1 MKNILALTLSFLAF
15 LVSINMNAQWDFTLN
30 DALNELMYASETNN
44 NDPCCAMSG
53 YAFQGFNMEQLD
65 DENSMYT
72 VFVPTQEAVEGVLE
86 LLNLNM
92 WDGLN
97 FSDMVPALNYHIVPG
112 TYMAADLEDG
122 MSLLTLEG
130 QSLIVSIGSGV
141 RVDEANVIQTDIIA
155 DNGVIHVIDATL
167 APAGYPEATVVQV
180 VVQSDDHTSF
190 AQGIT
195 NAYLTDYLSAQA
207 LEADDDNNGD
217 PLPGPFTVFAPTDD
231 AINTFAATY
240 GYVDVQ
246 SFLTSQYV
254 DEFIERH
261 IVIGNYMS
269 TDLSDGQ
276 TLTSLSG
283 EPVTLSIGVDG
294 IQASGAEVE
303 VADLL
308 AYNGVVHSIGSV
320 LPFDIPTVEGTCGT
334 WTINLYNASD
344 WEDWGGS
351 TVDIYVDGIMIASET
366 NNELAIDEDFNG
378 IPEALGT
385 STFSFAV
392 NEGSVIDVLFTDTNG
407 SGWPSYEVLDENGNV
422 LFETVDDT
430 NFGAGSVFGLKP
442 CDTDFSC
449 GYVEIL
455 FIDESQEGWIG
466 GALEVFS
473 YEYGMYATIDFNPF
487 GTYAPSFQSFW
498 QRKAFVTVNT
508 GEIGFAVLQPLIN
521 AEACGY
527 SVYGP
532 SGELLVD
539 QSSEFLAPESVEGIA
554 ACAVGDD
561 AQCNAEFQVAQ
572 ATTPNGTPI
581 AGAVDVIIFDYNI
594 NATYAWDFGDEGTSD
609 DPFPIHA
616 YNTDGPYTLCLTV
629 TDADAGC
636 SETYCEA
643 ISVDSLG
650 LLEGFI
656 DGFVIT
662 VINGG
667 ESGSANAVG
676 ELNAYFSQAKIYP
689 NPAADWLAISGCDPN
704 LVWTASLINLT
715 GQVVKKYNGTGA
727 SSLDVSDI
735 TSGLYQLQFTHE
747 NTKTK
752 TFRVVIE

>member
-44 NDPCCAMSG
+44 EPCCFYSG
-53 YAFQGFNMEQLD
+53 YMFQQLNSEQLD
-65 DENSMYT
+65 DVDIEYT
-72 VFVPTQEAVEGVLE
+72 VFVPNQEAVEDVMALM
-86 LLNLNM
+86 NLNQ
-92 WDGLN
+92 WDLTG
-97 FSDMVPALNYHIVPG
+97 FSDLPSAMNYHIVPG

-130 QSLIVSIGSGV
+130 QSLTVSIGSGV

-180 VVQSDDHTSF
+180 VVQSDAHTSF

-240 GYVDVQ
+240 GFVDVE

-303 VADLL
+303 VTDLL

-473 YEYGMYATIDFNPF
+473 YEYGIYATIDFNPF

-498 QRKAFVTVNT
+498 QRKAFVPVNT

-539 QSSEFLAPESVEGIA
+539 QSSEFLAPESVEDIA

-667 ESGSANAVG
+667 ESGSSNAVG

-704 LVWTASLINLT
+704 LVWTASLTNLT

-747 NTKTK
+747 NSTTK

>member
-1 MKNILALTLSFLAF
+1 MRNKLSLYLSFIAF
-15 LVSINMNAQWDFTLN
+15 FLCININAQWGFTLY
-30 DALNELMYASETNN
+30 DALDELTFATETNN

-65 DENSMYT
+65 DENSTYT
-72 VFVPTQEAVEGVLE
+72 VFVPNQQAVEGVLE

-112 TYMAADLEDG
+112 IWMAADLEDG

-180 VVQSDDHTSF
+180 VAQSDAHTSF

-231 AINTFAATY
+231 AINMFAATY
-240 GYVDVQ
+240 GYVDAQ

-276 TLTSLSG
+276 TLTSFSG
-283 EPVTLSIGVDG
+283 EPVILSIGVDG

-303 VADLL
+303 VADLV

-320 LPFDIPTVEGTCGT
+320 LPFDIPMVEGTCGT
-334 WTINLYNASD
+334 WTINLYNASS
-344 WEDWGGS
+344 WEDWGG
-351 TVDIYVDGIMIASET
+351 TTLDIYADGIMIASET
-366 NNELAIDEDFNG
+366 NNALATDANNDG
-378 IPEALGT
+378 SPEAFGT
-385 STFSFAV
+385 SSFSFAV
-392 NEGSVIDVLFTDTNG
+392 NLGSTIDVIFTDVNG
-407 SGWPSYEVLDENGNV
+407 SGLPSYEVVDENGNV
-422 LFETVDDT
+422 LFETADDM

-498 QRKAFVTVNT
+498 QGKAFVPVNT
-508 GEIGFAVLQPLIN
+508 GDIGFAVLQPLIN

-527 SVYGP
+527 LAFGP

-539 QSSEFLAPESVEGIA
+539 QSSEFVAPESVEGIV
-554 ACAVGDD
+554 ACDEGDD
-561 AQCNAEFQVAQ
+561 AQCNAEFEVVQ

-581 AGAVDVIIFDYNI
+581 AGAVDVLIFDYNI

-609 DPFPIHA
+609 EPFPNHA

-629 TDADAGC
+629 TDAGC

-650 LLEGFI
+650 LL
-656 DGFVIT
+656 DGFVDGFVVT

-667 ESGSANAVG
+667 ESGSSNSVG
-676 ELNAYFSQAKIYP
+676 DLNTNFSQAKVYP

-704 LVWTASLINLT
+704 LVWTASLVNLT
-715 GQVVKKYNGTGA
+715 GQVVKEFNGTGA
-727 SSLDVSDI
+727 SSLNVSGV

-747 NTKTK
+747 NTTTK

>member
-1 MKNILALTLSFLAF
+1 
-15 LVSINMNAQWDFTLN
+15 
-30 DALNELMYASETNN
+30 
-44 NDPCCAMSG
+44 
-53 YAFQGFNMEQLD
+53 
-65 DENSMYT
+65 
-72 VFVPTQEAVEGVLE
+72 
-86 LLNLNM
+86 
-92 WDGLN
+92 
-97 FSDMVPALNYHIVPG
+97 
-112 TYMAADLEDG
+112 
-122 MSLLTLEG
+122 
-130 QSLIVSIGSGV
+130 
-141 RVDEANVIQTDIIA
+141 
-155 DNGVIHVIDATL
+155 
-167 APAGYPEATVVQV
+167 
-180 VVQSDDHTSF
+180 
-190 AQGIT
+190 
-195 NAYLTDYLSAQA
+195 
-207 LEADDDNNGD
+207 
-217 PLPGPFTVFAPTDD
+217 
-231 AINTFAATY
+231 
-240 GYVDVQ
+240 
-246 SFLTSQYV
+246 
-254 DEFIERH
+254 
-261 IVIGNYMS
+261 
-269 TDLSDGQ
+269 
-276 TLTSLSG
+276 LSG

-407 SGWPSYEVLDENGNV
+407 SGWPSYEVVDETGNV
-422 LFETVDDT
+422 LFETVYDT

-442 CDTDFSC
+442 CDTYFSC

-455 FIDESQEGWIG
+455 FIDQSQEGWIG

-498 QRKAFVTVNT
+498 QGKAFVPVNT
-508 GEIGFAVLQPLIN
+508 GEIGFAVMEPIIN

-527 SVYGP
+527 LAFGP

-539 QSSEFLAPESVEGIA
+539 QSSEFVAPESVEGIV

-609 DPFPIHA
+609 EPFPIHA
-616 YNTDGPYTLCLTV
+616 YNT
-629 TDADAGC
+629 
-636 SETYCEA
+636 
-643 ISVDSLG
+643 
-650 LLEGFI
+650 
-656 DGFVIT
+656 
-662 VINGG
+662 
-667 ESGSANAVG
+667 
-676 ELNAYFSQAKIYP
+676 
-689 NPAADWLAISGCDPN
+689 
-704 LVWTASLINLT
+704 
-715 GQVVKKYNGTGA
+715 
-727 SSLDVSDI
+727 
-735 TSGLYQLQFTHE
+735 
-747 NTKTK
+747 
-752 TFRVVIE
+752 

>member
-1 MKNILALTLSFLAF
+1 MKNILALILSFLAF

-30 DALNELMYASETNN
+30 DALNELMYASEINN
-44 NDPCCAMSG
+44 EPCCFYSG
-53 YAFQGFNMEQLD
+53 YMFQQLNSEQLD
-65 DENSMYT
+65 DVDIEYT
-72 VFVPTQEAVEGVLE
+72 VFVPNQEAVEDVMALM
-86 LLNLNM
+86 NLNQ
-92 WDGLN
+92 WDLTG
-97 FSDMVPALNYHIVPG
+97 FSDLPSAMNYHIVPG

-130 QSLIVSIGSGV
+130 QSLTVSIGSGV

-180 VVQSDDHTSF
+180 VVQSDAHTSF

-240 GYVDVQ
+240 GFVDVE

-455 FIDESQEGWIG
+455 FIDESQEGWYG

-498 QRKAFVTVNT
+498 KRKAFVPVNT

-650 LLEGFI
+650 LLDGFV

-667 ESGSANAVG
+667 ESGSSNAVG

-689 NPAADWLAISGCDPN
+689 NPAANWLAISGCDPN

-747 NTKTK
+747 NSTTK

>member
-1 MKNILALTLSFLAF
+1 MKNILALNLSFIAF
-15 LVSINMNAQWDFTLN
+15 LLCINMNAQWDFTLN

-44 NDPCCAMSG
+44 NDPCCFYSG
-53 YAFQGFNMEQLD
+53 YMFQSLNSEQLD
-65 DENSMYT
+65 DVDVEYT
-72 VFVPTQEAVEGVLE
+72 VFVPNNEAVEEVMALM
-86 LLNLNM
+86 NLNQ
-92 WDGLN
+92 WDLTG
-97 FSDMVPALNYHIVPG
+97 FSDLPSAMNYHIVPG

-130 QSLIVSIGSGV
+130 QSLSVSVGSGV
-141 RVDEANVIQTDIIA
+141 MVDEANVIQTDIIA
-155 DNGVIHVIDATL
+155 DNGIIHVIDATL

-180 VVQSDDHTSF
+180 VVQSDDHTFF

-207 LEADDDNNGD
+207 LEADDDTNGN

-231 AINTFAATY
+231 AINMFAATY

-261 IVIGNYMS
+261 IVIGNYLS

-283 EPVTLSIGVDG
+283 EPVILSIGVDG

-344 WEDWGGS
+344 WQDWGGS

-366 NNELAIDEDFNG
+366 NNALAIDEDFNG
-378 IPEALGT
+378 IPEELGT
-385 STFSFAV
+385 STFSFAA
-392 NEGSVIDVLFTDTNG
+392 NEGSVIDVLFTDANG
-407 SGWPSYEVLDENGNV
+407 SGLPSYEVVDENGNV
-422 LFETVDDT
+422 LFETEDDF

-442 CDTDFSC
+442 CNTDFSC
-449 GYVEIL
+449 GYLEIL
-455 FIDESQEGWIG
+455 FVDESQEGWFG

-473 YEYGMYATIDFNPF
+473 YDYGSYATIDFGPF
-487 GTYAPSFQSFW
+487 GTYSPSWSTFW
-498 QRKAFVTVNT
+498 QGKAFVPVNT
-508 GEIGFAVLQPLIN
+508 GEIGFAVTDPIIN

-527 SVYGP
+527 LAFGP
-532 SGELLVD
+532 NGELLVD
-539 QSSEFLAPESVEGIA
+539 QSSEFVAPESVEGIVV
-554 ACAVGDD
+554 CAVGDD

-572 ATTPNGTPI
+572 ATTPDGTPI
-581 AGAVDVIIFDYNI
+581 AGAVDVLIFDYNI

-609 DPFPIHA
+609 EPFPIHA

-629 TDADAGC
+629 TDVDAGC
-636 SETYCEA
+636 SDTSCVS

-650 LLEGFI
+650 LLDAFV

-667 ESGSANAVG
+667 ESGSSNAVG

-689 NPAADWLAISGCDPN
+689 NPATDWLAISGCEPN
-704 LVWTASLINLT
+704 LLWTASLINLT
-715 GQVVKKYNGTGA
+715 GQVVKKFNGTGA
-727 SSLDVSDI
+727 SSLNVSDV

>member
-1 MKNILALTLSFLAF
+1 MRNKLSLYLSFIAF
-15 LVSINMNAQWDFTLN
+15 FLCININAQWGFTLY
-30 DALNELMYASETNN
+30 DALNELTFATETNN

-65 DENSMYT
+65 DENSTYT
-72 VFVPTQEAVEGVLE
+72 VFVPNQQAVEGVLE

-92 WDGLN
+92 WDGFN

-112 TYMAADLEDG
+112 IWMAADLEDG

-141 RVDEANVIQTDIIA
+141 MVDEANVIQTDIIA

-180 VVQSDDHTSF
+180 VAQSDAHTSF

-207 LEADDDNNGD
+207 LEADDDANGD

-231 AINTFAATY
+231 AINMFAATY
-240 GYVDVQ
+240 GYVDAQ

-261 IVIGNYMS
+261 IVTGNFMS

-283 EPVTLSIGVDG
+283 EPVTLSIGAEG

-303 VADLL
+303 IADLV

-320 LPFDIPTVEGTCGT
+320 LPFDIPIVEGTCGT

-366 NNELAIDEDFNG
+366 NNALAIDEDFNG
-378 IPEALGT
+378 IPEELGT
-385 STFSFAV
+385 STFSFAA
-392 NEGSVIDVLFTDTNG
+392 NEGSVIDVLFTDANG
-407 SGWPSYEVLDENGNV
+407 SGLPSYEVVDENGNV
-422 LFETVDDT
+422 LFETEDDF

-442 CDTDFSC
+442 CNTDFSC
-449 GYVEIL
+449 GYLEIL
-455 FIDESQEGWIG
+455 FVDESQEGWFG

-473 YEYGMYATIDFNPF
+473 YDYGSYATIDFGPF
-487 GTYAPSFQSFW
+487 GTYSPSWSTFW
-498 QRKAFVTVNT
+498 QGKAFVPVNT
-508 GEIGFAVLQPLIN
+508 GDIGFAVLQPLIN

-539 QSSEFLAPESVEGIA
+539 QSSEFVVPESVEGIT

-572 ATTPNGTPI
+572 ATTPDGTPI

-594 NATYAWDFGDEGTSD
+594 NAT
-609 DPFPIHA
+609 
-616 YNTDGPYTLCLTV
+616 
-629 TDADAGC
+629 
-636 SETYCEA
+636 
-643 ISVDSLG
+643 
-650 LLEGFI
+650 
-656 DGFVIT
+656 
-662 VINGG
+662 
-667 ESGSANAVG
+667 
-676 ELNAYFSQAKIYP
+676 
-689 NPAADWLAISGCDPN
+689 
-704 LVWTASLINLT
+704 
-715 GQVVKKYNGTGA
+715 
-727 SSLDVSDI
+727 
-735 TSGLYQLQFTHE
+735 
-747 NTKTK
+747 
-752 TFRVVIE
+752 

>member
-1 MKNILALTLSFLAF
+1 MCINI
-15 LVSINMNAQWDFTLN
+15 NAQWGFTLY
-30 DALNELMYASETNN
+30 DALNELTFGTETNN

-65 DENSMYT
+65 DENSTYT
-72 VFVPTQEAVEGVLE
+72 VFVPNQQAVEGVLE

-112 TYMAADLEDG
+112 IWMAADLEDG

-180 VVQSDDHTSF
+180 VVQSDAHTSF

-231 AINTFAATY
+231 AINMFAATY
-240 GYVDVQ
+240 GFVDVE

-407 SGWPSYEVLDENGNV
+407 SGWPSYEVVDETGNV
-422 LFETVDDT
+422 LFETVYDT

-449 GYVEIL
+449 GY
-455 FIDESQEGWIG
+455 
-466 GALEVFS
+466 
-473 YEYGMYATIDFNPF
+473 
-487 GTYAPSFQSFW
+487 
-498 QRKAFVTVNT
+498 
-508 GEIGFAVLQPLIN
+508 
-521 AEACGY
+521 
-527 SVYGP
+527 
-532 SGELLVD
+532 
-539 QSSEFLAPESVEGIA
+539 
-554 ACAVGDD
+554 
-561 AQCNAEFQVAQ
+561 
-572 ATTPNGTPI
+572 
-581 AGAVDVIIFDYNI
+581 
-594 NATYAWDFGDEGTSD
+594 
-609 DPFPIHA
+609 
-616 YNTDGPYTLCLTV
+616 
-629 TDADAGC
+629 
-636 SETYCEA
+636 
-643 ISVDSLG
+643 
-650 LLEGFI
+650 
-656 DGFVIT
+656 
-662 VINGG
+662 
-667 ESGSANAVG
+667 
-676 ELNAYFSQAKIYP
+676 
-689 NPAADWLAISGCDPN
+689 
-704 LVWTASLINLT
+704 
-715 GQVVKKYNGTGA
+715 
-727 SSLDVSDI
+727 
-735 TSGLYQLQFTHE
+735 
-747 NTKTK
+747 
-752 TFRVVIE
+752 

>member
-240 GYVDVQ
+240 GYVDAQ

-667 ESGSANAVG
+667 ESGSSNAVG

-689 NPAADWLAISGCDPN
+689 NPATDWLAISGCEPN
-704 LVWTASLINLT
+704 LLWTASLINLT
-715 GQVVKKYNGTGA
+715 GQVVKKFNGTGA
-727 SSLDVSDI
+727 SSLNVSDV